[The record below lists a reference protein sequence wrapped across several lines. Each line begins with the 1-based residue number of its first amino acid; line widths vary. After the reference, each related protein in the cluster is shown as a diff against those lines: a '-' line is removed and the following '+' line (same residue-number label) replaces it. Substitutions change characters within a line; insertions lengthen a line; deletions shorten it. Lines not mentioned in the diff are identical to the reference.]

1 MNLPVDQLTAEG
13 YDMQFG
19 VHVIVRRLAPL
30 AGALVDVAAQ
40 APYLLSV
47 LLHSA
52 LKLGAPSAPNGK
64 SRIVHLSSS
73 AAYLNNLDFATFVD
87 GPLRRK
93 QDTAALYCQSKFV
106 RHLAGAVQ
114 WRRLTVWAL
123 QGNLVLAQEMSRRW
137 AADGIVSHGVHPGA
151 S

>member
-1 MNLPVDQLTAEG
+1 V
-13 YDMQFG
+13 
-19 VHVIVRRLAPL
+19 
-30 AGALVDVAAQ
+30 ALFDVAAQ

-52 LKLGAPSAPNGK
+52 LKLGAPSAPNSK

-73 AAYLNNLDFATFVD
+73 AAYLNNRLDFATFVD

-106 RHLAGAVQ
+106 RHLAGAMQ
-114 WRRLTVWAL
+114 WGRLTVWAL

-137 AADGIVSHGVHPGA
+137 ASDGIASHGVHPGA
-151 S
+151 P